1 MLQYHLHIVQK
12 NHLGIMVYLKKKK
25 MPRQTKVIS
34 EWQHKFQKKLKK
46 LHGNHWKNVFH
57 RLMKKS
63 STLKTTLKR
72 RSKEY
77 EVEFNMSLKEIRD
90 ILLKEYGRKCRY
102 CVKRLDI
109 NNMVCDHVIPLSL
122 GGDSTKEN
130 LKMIC
135 DRCNRRKGP
144 LTHKQYSS
152 LLKFL
157 GKIAK
162 PAQDYILRKLSKSDV
177 MGG

>member
-1 MLQYHLHIVQK
+1 
-12 NHLGIMVYLKKKK
+12 MVLRKRKL
-25 MPRQTKVIS
+25 PRQTKVIS
-34 EWQHKFQKKLKK
+34 EWQQKFQKKLKK

-77 EVEFNMSLKEIRD
+77 EVEFCMSLKEIRE

-102 CVKRLDI
+102 CIKTLDI

-122 GGDSTKEN
+122 GGDSTANN
-130 LKMIC
+130 LQMIC

-144 LTHKQYSS
+144 LTHNQFAS
-152 LLKFL
+152 LLRFL

>member
-1 MLQYHLHIVQK
+1 MLDSVSDMMRKIILKIMAYHK
-12 NHLGIMVYLKKKK
+12 SK
-25 MPRQTKVIS
+25 RQTKVIS
-34 EWQHKFQKKLKK
+34 DWQNKFQKKLKK
-46 LHGNHWKNVFH
+46 LHGNHWRNVFH

-77 EVEFNMSLKEIRD
+77 EVEFCMSLKEIRD
-90 ILLKEYGRKCRY
+90 TLLNDYGRKCRY
-102 CVKRLDI
+102 CINKLDI
-109 NNMVCDHVIPLSL
+109 NNMVCDHIIPLSL
-122 GGDSTKEN
+122 GGDSTNKN
-130 LKMIC
+130 LQMIC

-144 LTHKQYSS
+144 LTHKQYAN
-152 LLKFL
+152 LLRFL
-157 GKIAK
+157 NKIAK

>member
-1 MLQYHLHIVQK
+1 MHRTKIQSWK
-12 NHLGIMVYLKKKK
+12 DKFMPRLKK
-25 MPRQTKVIS
+25 I
-34 EWQHKFQKKLKK
+34 HKNFAEKI
-46 LHGNHWKNVFH
+46 FH

-63 STLKTTLKR
+63 ATLKSSLKR

-77 EVEFNMSLKEIRD
+77 EVTCRISLDEIRH
-90 ILLKEYGRKCRY
+90 LFLQAYGRKCKY
-102 CVKRLDI
+102 CERLLVVS
-109 NNMVCDHVIPLSL
+109 NLVCDHIKPLSD
-122 GGDSTKEN
+122 GGNSYIDN
-130 LKMIC
+130 LQIIC

-144 LTHKQYSS
+144 LTHKQYAS

-157 GKIAK
+157 GRIAK

>member
-1 MLQYHLHIVQK
+1 
-12 NHLGIMVYLKKKK
+12 MVYHKTT
-25 MPRQTKVIS
+25 RQTKVIS
-34 EWQHKFQKKLKK
+34 EWQTKFQKKLQE

-77 EVEFNMSLKEIRD
+77 EVEFNMSLKEIRN
-90 ILLKEYGRKCRY
+90 ILLKAYGRKCRY
-102 CVKRLDI
+102 CPKQLNV
-109 NNMVCDHVIPLSL
+109 NNIVCDHIIPLSL
-122 GGDSTKEN
+122 GGDSIANN
-130 LKMIC
+130 LQLIC

-144 LTHKQYSS
+144 LTHTEYYQLITW
-152 LLKFL
+152 LLNL
-157 GKIAK
+157 TQ

>member
-1 MLQYHLHIVQK
+1 MAYHK
-12 NHLGIMVYLKKKK
+12 
-25 MPRQTKVIS
+25 PSRQTKVIS
-34 EWQHKFQKKLKK
+34 EWQQKFQKKLQMI
-46 LHGNHWKNVFH
+46 HRNHWRNVFH

-77 EVEFNMSLKEIRD
+77 EVEFCMSLKEIRD

-102 CVKRLDI
+102 CIKKLDI
-109 NNMVCDHVIPLSL
+109 NNMVCDHIIPLSL
-122 GGDSTKEN
+122 GGASGN
-130 LKMIC
+130 LQMIC

-144 LTHKQYSS
+144 LTHRQFAS

-157 GKIAK
+157 GNIAK
-162 PAQDYILRKLSKSDV
+162 PAQDYILRKLSKADV